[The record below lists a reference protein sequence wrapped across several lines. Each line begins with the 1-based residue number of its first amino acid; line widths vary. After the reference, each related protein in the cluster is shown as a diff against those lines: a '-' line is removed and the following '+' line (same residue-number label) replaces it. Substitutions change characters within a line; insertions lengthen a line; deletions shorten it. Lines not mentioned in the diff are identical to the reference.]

1 VQTLG
6 DSGGQRSVACC
17 SPWVKKTQTGLSNWI
32 RTTIN
37 VNNKRKLIST
47 LWEGI
52 SLTLLCWVEILE
64 HFWVSFLSLCSF
76 LYINC
81 AVYTFAFPSLVIQ
94 MSYIASCVLLFTHC
108 CCFSVAQPCLTLCK
122 PMDCSIPGLSV
133 PHCLLKLAQVQF
145 HCIGDAIQ
153 TSHPPKP
160 SSPSALNLSQHQGLF
175 QWVSCSQ
182 MSKILKFQLQHQS
195 FQWVYRVNFP

>member
-1 VQTLG
+1 MQTLG

-81 AVYTFAFPSLVIQ
+81 AVYTFPFPSLVIQ

-108 CCFSVAQPCLTLCK
+108 CCFSVAQPCLTLCNT
-122 PMDCSIPGLSV
+122 MNCSTPGLPV
-133 PHCLLKLAQVQF
+133 HHQLLELSQTHVYRV
-145 HCIGDAIQ
+145 GDAIQ
-153 TSHPPKP
+153 RSHPL
-160 SSPSALNLSQHQGLF
+160 SSPSPPVPSPFQH
-175 QWVSCSQ
+175 
-182 MSKILKFQLQHQS
+182 
-195 FQWVYRVNFP
+195 